1 MIHSV
6 GETTLATATQS
17 GLLDGL
23 PFSLPDVGVVSLM
36 LIFVWLLV
44 RGQIVTKREH
54 DALTKERDYWRDAF
68 FKEQS
73 NTQALM
79 ETGRV
84 AQEVFRALPVPQQG
98 EASET

>member
-1 MIHSV
+1 MLHVS
-6 GETTLATATQS
+6 ATAG

-23 PFSLPDVGVVSLM
+23 PFDLPDISVVSLM
-36 LIFVWLLV
+36 LVFVWLLI
-44 RGQIVTKREH
+44 RGQIVTKREV

-84 AQEVFRALPVPQQG
+84 TRDLLRALPVQQ
-98 EASET
+98 EASEA